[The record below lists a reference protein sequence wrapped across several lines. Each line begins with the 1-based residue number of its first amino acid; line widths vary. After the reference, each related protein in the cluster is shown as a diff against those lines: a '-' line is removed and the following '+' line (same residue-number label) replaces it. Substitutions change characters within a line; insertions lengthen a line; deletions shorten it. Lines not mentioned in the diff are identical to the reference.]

1 MRFLRFLRTA
11 PVVAALAATGCA
23 TLQTNGST
31 QRVEVSSTPPAAEVF
46 LDGQAV
52 GVTPV
57 EVVVSRRDPI
67 PAIRIEKDG
76 FRPSEQKLRRS
87 TSWWL
92 LADVGVG
99 VLISI
104 FALAHRQADGVDPHF
119 GHTAGVAA
127 GAMPVVLDYLT
138 GAAFRFQPRRVDATL
153 APARARRMTVPDGLI
168 EGLLPRRPAAA
179 GGGDAPTTRF
189 RKTPATGL
197 SGAPKE
203 PRCVPS
209 PGPPPGSTPRFADPL
224 MTSLCT
230 QPSRRATDPL
240 CGSSCITPA
249 AATNAYDGGLI
260 DVLDDSDNA
269 LVARDGSLQPH
280 PSGTLTFRPLL
291 RGRVPSAEVGL
302 TSQPRRLVPAGAA
315 PPGAVSADLD
325 VRPCA
330 PIEPSTPR
338 AAVAVDPGRVRAPAA
353 ADPTPVLRRHSV
365 DFGGVW
371 TRLPTLRLC
380 ATREGTCASVGAAA
394 AVRALT
400 SPRRVPAMKDQF
412 SGHP

>member
-11 PVVAALAATGCA
+11 PVVAALVATGCA

-87 TSWWL
+87 RSWWL

-127 GAMPVVLDYLT
+127 GAVPVVLDYLT

-153 APARARRMTVPDGLI
+153 APVRARRITVPNGVI
-168 EGLLPRRPAAA
+168 EGLLPRRHVR
-179 GGGDAPTTRF
+179 GGHDGRRDHVAEPDLTQVRRVSAPDSTT
-189 RKTPATGL
+189 
-197 SGAPKE
+197 
-203 PRCVPS
+203 
-209 PGPPPGSTPRFADPL
+209 
-224 MTSLCT
+224 
-230 QPSRRATDPL
+230 
-240 CGSSCITPA
+240 GSSASTCWLRSSPT
-249 AATNAYDGGLI
+249 
-260 DVLDDSDNA
+260 
-269 LVARDGSLQPH
+269 
-280 PSGTLTFRPLL
+280 GTR
-291 RGRVPSAEVGL
+291 
-302 TSQPRRLVPAGAA
+302 
-315 PPGAVSADLD
+315 
-325 VRPCA
+325 
-330 PIEPSTPR
+330 
-338 AAVAVDPGRVRAPAA
+338 
-353 ADPTPVLRRHSV
+353 
-365 DFGGVW
+365 
-371 TRLPTLRLC
+371 
-380 ATREGTCASVGAAA
+380 
-394 AVRALT
+394 
-400 SPRRVPAMKDQF
+400 
-412 SGHP
+412 

>member
-11 PVVAALAATGCA
+11 PVAALAATGCA

-127 GAMPVVLDYLT
+127 GAVPVVLDYLT

-168 EGLLPRRPAAA
+168 AHCPLHHIDRRRSARPARASRARPLDALPFNAA
-179 GGGDAPTTRF
+179 CPAP
-189 RKTPATGL
+189 
-197 SGAPKE
+197 
-203 PRCVPS
+203 
-209 PGPPPGSTPRFADPL
+209 ADPGVRRCDL
-224 MTSLCT
+224 AQPIIGRSVCLCRHGLGG
-230 QPSRRATDPL
+230 PSDL
-240 CGSSCITPA
+240 GC
-249 AATNAYDGGLI
+249 
-260 DVLDDSDNA
+260 
-269 LVARDGSLQPH
+269 
-280 PSGTLTFRPLL
+280 
-291 RGRVPSAEVGL
+291 
-302 TSQPRRLVPAGAA
+302 
-315 PPGAVSADLD
+315 PG
-325 VRPCA
+325 
-330 PIEPSTPR
+330 
-338 AAVAVDPGRVRAPAA
+338 
-353 ADPTPVLRRHSV
+353 
-365 DFGGVW
+365 
-371 TRLPTLRLC
+371 
-380 ATREGTCASVGAAA
+380 
-394 AVRALT
+394 
-400 SPRRVPAMKDQF
+400 
-412 SGHP
+412 